1 MPSLIP
7 KSSPQQ
13 TISSTTL
20 SDGVG
25 PNIVNR
31 QLREVFREAFDR
43 LGGADFLVEF
53 ATASEGN
60 ARVFV
65 SAMSK
70 LLPATIVDA
79 SQNNRIK
86 DIPWLTRERLSY
98 KEQHGDVTDIFTV
111 ERSEAVIVD
120 VKAKVSGS

>member
-98 KEQHGDVTDIFTV
+98 KEVNGDITDIFTA
-111 ERSEAVIVD
+111 ED
-120 VKAKVSGS
+120 VKNARN